1 MMCAVKVL
9 HCNEYQS
16 PCSCITSHFVLLQYT
31 ISGKKVEVAV
41 KKAIMGQN
49 VVQKGALINP
59 DSLQQYYNIKELE
72 GY

>member
-1 MMCAVKVL
+1 MLLVGYFL
-9 HCNEYQS
+9 WLW
-16 PCSCITSHFVLLQYT
+16 HFLYIFFTIFQYT

-41 KKAIMGQN
+41 KKAIMGQD
-49 VVQKGALINP
+49 VIQKGALSNP